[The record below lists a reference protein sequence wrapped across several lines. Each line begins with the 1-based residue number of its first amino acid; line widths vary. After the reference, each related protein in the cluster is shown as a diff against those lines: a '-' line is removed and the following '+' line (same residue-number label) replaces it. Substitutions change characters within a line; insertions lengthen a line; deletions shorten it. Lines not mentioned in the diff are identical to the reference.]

1 MRQAVIVSAVRT
13 PIGKAT
19 KGLLRDTRPDDLCA
33 LAIREAVARAGQ
45 GLDPARIEDVVIGCA
60 MPEGEQGMNVA
71 RIASLRAGLPPSVP
85 GVTVNRFC
93 SSGLQAVAMAAER
106 ILSGAIDVAVAG
118 GVESMT
124 MVPMGGNKLS
134 LNPTLAEQWPG
145 VYLGMGLTA
154 ENIAK
159 RWEIGREAQDAF
171 ALQSHQRASQA
182 WEMGVF
188 ADEIVAVDTTVIDV
202 DGDGKPTKRS
212 VRLERDECVRPG
224 TTLQAL
230 GGLRP
235 AFDPKGGVTPGN
247 SSPLSDGSAACVIME
262 RAVAE
267 AAGLPILGVFRG
279 FAVAGCDPEIMG
291 IGPVHA
297 VPKLLHKTGVSLSDV
312 RVIELNEAFAA
323 QSLAVIRDLGLDP
336 DKTNPN
342 GGALAIGHPLGCTGA
357 RQTAGILHDLRRK
370 GGGLGIVTM
379 CIGGGMGAAG
389 LFEV

>member
-1 MRQAVIVSAVRT
+1 MREAVIVSAVRT
-13 PIGKAT
+13 PIGKAR

-33 LAIREAVARAGQ
+33 LAIREAVARAGE
-45 GLDPARIEDVVIGCA
+45 GLDAARIEDVVIGCA

-71 RIASLRAGLPPSVP
+71 RIASLRAGLPATVP
-85 GVTVNRFC
+85 AVTVNRFC
-93 SSGLQAVAMAAER
+93 SSGLQAVAIAAER
-106 ILSGAIDVAVAG
+106 ILSGSIDVAVAG

-134 LNPTLAEQWPG
+134 LNPTLAQEWPG

-171 ALQSHQRASQA
+171 ALQSHQRATQA
-182 WEMGVF
+182 WDKGVF
-188 ADEIVAVDTTVIDV
+188 SDEIAAVDTTVTDV
-202 DGDGKPTKRS
+202 DATGKPVKRQ
-212 VRLERDECVRPG
+212 VRLEKDECVRPS
-224 TTLQAL
+224 TTLEAL
-230 GGLRP
+230 AKLRP

-247 SSPLSDGSAACVIME
+247 SSPLSDGAAACVLMD
-262 RAVAE
+262 RAAAE
-267 AAGLPILGVFRG
+267 AAGLEILGVFRG
-279 FAVAGCDPEIMG
+279 FAVAGCEPEIMG

-297 VPKLLHKTGVSLSDV
+297 VPKLLDKTGASLGDV
-312 RVIELNEAFAA
+312 KVIELNEAFSA
-323 QSLAVIRDLGLDP
+323 QSLAVIRDLQLDP
-336 DKTNPN
+336 AKTNPN
-342 GGALAIGHPLGCTGA
+342 GGAIAIGHPLGCTGA
-357 RQTAGILHDLRRK
+357 RQTAGIIHDLRRK

>member
-1 MRQAVIVSAVRT
+1 MREAVIVSAVRT
-13 PIGKAT
+13 PIGKAK
-19 KGLLRDTRPDDLCA
+19 KGLLRDTRPDDLAA
-33 LAIREAVARAGQ
+33 LAIREAVARAGD
-45 GLDPARIEDVVIGCA
+45 GVDPAAIEDVVLGCA

-71 RIASLRAGLPPSVP
+71 RIAALRAGLPPAVP
-85 GVTVNRFC
+85 AVTVNRFC
-93 SSGLQAVAMAAER
+93 SSGLQAVADAALR
-106 ILSGAIDVAVAG
+106 ILAGGIDVAVAG

-134 LNPTLAEQWPG
+134 LNPTLAEEWPG

-159 RWEIGREAQDAF
+159 RWEIGREEQDAF
-171 ALQSHQRASQA
+171 ALESHRRATEA
-182 WEMGVF
+182 WEKGVF
-188 ADEIVAVDTTVIDV
+188 ADELVAVDTTVADIDAS
-202 DGDGKPTKRS
+202 GKPIKRE
-212 VRLERDECVRPG
+212 VRLERDECVRPD
-224 TTLQAL
+224 TTIEAL
-230 GGLRP
+230 AKLRP

-247 SSPLSDGSAACVIME
+247 SSPLSDGAAACVLME
-262 RAVAE
+262 RAAAE
-267 AAGLPILGVFRG
+267 AAGAEILGTFRG
-279 FAVAGCDPEIMG
+279 FAVAGCEPEIMG

-297 VPKLLHKTGVSLSDV
+297 VPKLLDNTGVSLDDV
-312 RVIELNEAFAA
+312 KVIELNEAFAA

-336 DKTNPN
+336 AKTNPN
-342 GGALAIGHPLGCTGA
+342 GGAIAIGHPLGCTGA

>member
-13 PIGKAT
+13 PIGKAH
-19 KGLLRDTRPDDLCA
+19 KGLLRDTRPDDLAA
-33 LAIREAVARAGQ
+33 LAIREAVARAGE
-45 GLDPARIEDVVIGCA
+45 GLDPAAIEDVILGCA

-71 RIASLRAGLPPSVP
+71 RIASLRAGLPASVP

-93 SSGLQAVAMAAER
+93 SSGLQAVASAAER
-106 ILSGAIDVAVAG
+106 ILCGAIDVAVAG

-134 LNPTLAEQWPG
+134 LNPTLAQEWPG

-159 RWEIGREAQDAF
+159 RWEIGRQEQDAF
-171 ALQSHQRASQA
+171 ALQSHQRATEA
-182 WEMGVF
+182 WEKGVF
-188 ADEIVAVDTTVIDV
+188 ADELVAVDTFVSELDAT
-202 DGDGKPTKRS
+202 GKPTKRA
-212 VRLERDECVRPG
+212 VRVERDECVRPD
-224 TTLQAL
+224 TTAQAL
-230 GGLRP
+230 AKLRP

-247 SSPLSDGSAACVIME
+247 SSPLSDGAAACVLME
-262 RAVAE
+262 RATAE
-267 AAGLPILGVFRG
+267 AAGLQILGVFRG
-279 FAVAGCDPEIMG
+279 FAVAGCEPEIMG
-291 IGPVHA
+291 MGPVHA
-297 VPKLLHKTGVSLSDV
+297 VPKLLAKTGVSLDDV
-312 RVIELNEAFAA
+312 KVIELNEAFAA

-336 DKTNPN
+336 AKTNPN
-342 GGALAIGHPLGCTGA
+342 GGAIAIGHPLGCTGA